1 MSMFSGIR
9 DKAFAAMA
17 TPLAMEFIRKNTQ
30 AIKGVKDLE
39 IDSVQKTFSL
49 KLELPGE
56 TEALAV
62 TGSYRLISENG
73 KTLMAATRIK
83 TSKEW
88 MTILAGE
95 LVQGRTFEVPAMARN
110 FL

>member
-17 TPLAMEFIRKNTQ
+17 SPLAMDFIRKNTQ
-30 AIKGVKDLE
+30 AIKNVKDLQ
-39 IDSVQKTFSL
+39 IDSEQKSFSL
-49 KLELPGE
+49 KLELPGDIE
-56 TEALAV
+56 ELAV
-62 TGSYRLISENG
+62 TGSYRLVSEDGKISV
-73 KTLMAATRIK
+73 AATEIK

-95 LVQGRTFEVPAMARN
+95 LVQGRTFEVPALARN